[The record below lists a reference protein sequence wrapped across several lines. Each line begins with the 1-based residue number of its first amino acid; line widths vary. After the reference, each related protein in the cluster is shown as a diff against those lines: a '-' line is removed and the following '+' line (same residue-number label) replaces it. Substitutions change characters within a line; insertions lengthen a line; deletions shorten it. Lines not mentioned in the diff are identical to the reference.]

1 MDTIKEFCELRGSVC
16 AIFMRSKH
24 RVLAHA

>member
-1 MDTIKEFCELRGSVC
+1 MYTIKEFCEFARISL
-16 AIFMRSKH
+16 ATFMRSKH